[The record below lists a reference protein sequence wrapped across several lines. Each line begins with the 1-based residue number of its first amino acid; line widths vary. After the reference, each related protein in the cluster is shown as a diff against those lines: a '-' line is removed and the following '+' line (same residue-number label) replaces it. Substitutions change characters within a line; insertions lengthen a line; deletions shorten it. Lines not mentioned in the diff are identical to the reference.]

1 MASFEPGEY
10 EVAVK
15 VTGKV
20 KAGSMDA
27 AYSWLLRH
35 LEPRLEARL
44 GLEGVRDLSFSQEHA
59 RGPDNYG
66 G

>member
-15 VTGKV
+15 IAGKV

-27 AYSWLLRH
+27 AYSWLLRY

-44 GLEGVRDLSFSQEHA
+44 GLEGMRDLSFSQEHA